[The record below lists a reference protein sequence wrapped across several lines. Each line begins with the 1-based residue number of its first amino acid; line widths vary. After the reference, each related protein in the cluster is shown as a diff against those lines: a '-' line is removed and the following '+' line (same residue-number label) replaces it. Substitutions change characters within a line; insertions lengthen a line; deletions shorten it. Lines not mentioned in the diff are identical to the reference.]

1 MTISKT
7 SVTKKSDFI
16 DSLFL
21 IIKKIVPLPYTEK
34 NIMKIE
40 ELIAIVEEEFED
52 EIEQGQ
58 LAAEVKFREV
68 FDWNSINALRLIA
81 LVKTEY
87 DVTINAED
95 IQQSET
101 VQDLYQ
107 IIEARIA

>member
-1 MTISKT
+1 M
-7 SVTKKSDFI
+7 
-16 DSLFL
+16 
-21 IIKKIVPLPYTEK
+21 PYTEK

>member
-1 MTISKT
+1 M
-7 SVTKKSDFI
+7 
-16 DSLFL
+16 
-21 IIKKIVPLPYTEK
+21 
-34 NIMKIE
+34 NIE
-40 ELIAIVEEEFED
+40 DLIAIVEEEFED

-58 LAAEVKFREV
+58 LKADVKFREV

-101 VQDLYQ
+101 VNDLFK
-107 IIEARIA
+107 IIDSRIKG